1 MLLDYFEGKK
11 VLDRYGIRSIE
22 SKYVESSEDAVKFA
36 GEEKLVLKLISE
48 KQLHKSKAGLVKLD
62 LSDHES
68 IVKAYKELEA
78 KGRALHPYKIIAQK
92 MAHGGVEIIIGGNE
106 DPQFGKMVL
115 LGLGGIY
122 VEAFKDFALRLCPIT
137 RQDALDMIDQLK
149 SRKVVTYDGE
159 ATGRIQDLLVRTSK
173 LLYENR
179 DIKELDLNPVV
190 VRPDGYDVVDI
201 RILK

>member
-22 SKYVESSEDAVKFA
+22 SKYVESSEDALKFA
-36 GEEKLVLKLISE
+36 GEGKLVLKLISE

-62 LSDHES
+62 LSGHEA
-68 IVKAYKELEA
+68 IAKAYRELEA
-78 KGRALHPYKIIAQK
+78 KGRALQPYGIIAQK
-92 MAHGGVEIIIGGNE
+92 MALGGVEIIIGGNE

-122 VEAFKDFALRLCPIT
+122 VEAFRDFALRLCPIT

-149 SRKVVTYDGE
+149 SRKVVTYGGE
-159 ATGRIQDLLVRTSK
+159 ATGMIQDLLVKTSK
-173 LLYENR
+173 LLYENG